1 MKTDL
6 QPKLSLEFPP
16 LPAGA
21 ASTGSSSS
29 NAAANTGSSSS
40 NAATSEISAGQDIS
54 QVPDDPRTSVSD
66 ISGKAKSQYTRPQQ
80 QQAQQ
85 EAAEDQDRITSS
97 FTDDPIKWFQ
107 MYKYWNWNLAK
118 DDPRGRFNE
127 RSFQNTMN
135 MSRLADAYNNRLWQ
149 RAGTV
154 GRTTAMYGSTDSHTN
169 APVQYNVQ
177 TEEMRQRDA
186 DRAVDSAA
194 RQSDIRRQASL
205 LDYPLELQ
213 RSADQAK
220 QSLAKYQAQTGIDL
234 ERFIQKGIFD
244 SEYTQSW
251 NTYWQNLVYK
261 FTQELGL
268 NINERL
274 YKKIINLNY
283 PFSQIYA
290 YLQKGINVP
299 NQLQMYAY
307 QWINEML
314 NDPSL
319 TPADRMQ
326 LSTTMYGLVAGM
338 VARQGLGS
346 FGQGIMGNAP
356 ATGPQ

>member
-6 QPKLSLEFPP
+6 DQKLVLQFPDVSAAPASPKS
-16 LPAGA
+16 AN
-21 ASTGSSSS
+21 GSVQ
-29 NAAANTGSSSS
+29 TK
-40 NAATSEISAGQDIS
+40 EVSAGQDIS
-54 QVPDDPRTSVSD
+54 QLPDDPRTSASD
-66 ISGKAKSQYTRPQQ
+66 ISGKAKNQYTRPQQ
-80 QQAQQ
+80 QRAQQ
-85 EAAEDQDRITSS
+85 EAAQDQDQITSS
-97 FTDDPIKWFQ
+97 FTEDPNKWFQ

-118 DDPRGRFNE
+118 NDPRGRFNG

-154 GRTTAMYGSTDSHTN
+154 GRTTAMYGSTESHPN
-169 APVQYNVQ
+169 DPAKYNVQ

-186 DRAVDSAA
+186 DRNINNLA
-194 RQSDIRRQASL
+194 RQSDTQRQASL

-213 RSADQAK
+213 RNADQTK
-220 QSLAKYQAQTGIDL
+220 QALAKYQAQTGIDL
-234 ERFIQKGIFD
+234 ERLIQKGIFD

-251 NTYWQNLVYK
+251 SSYWQNLVYK
-261 FTQELGL
+261 FAQELNL
-268 NINERL
+268 NINERI
-274 YKKIINLNY
+274 YKKIINLGY

-307 QWINEML
+307 QWINEVL

-319 TPADRMQ
+319 TPTER
-326 LSTTMYGLVAGM
+326 TTMATAAYGMLGGM
-338 VARQGLGS
+338 LAKQSISG
-346 FGQGIMGNAP
+346 FGQGI
-356 ATGPQ
+356 TGKTPTVGQQ

>member
-16 LPAGA
+16 LPTGA
-21 ASTGSSSS
+21 ASAGSSGNTPSS
-29 NAAANTGSSSS
+29 
-40 NAATSEISAGQDIS
+40 EVDAGPDIS
-54 QVPDDPRTSVSD
+54 QVPDDPRTSASD
-66 ISGKAKSQYTRPQQ
+66 TSGKAKSQYTRPQQ

-97 FTDDPIKWFQ
+97 FTEDPNKWFQ

-118 DDPRGRFNE
+118 NDPRGRFNG

-154 GRTTAMYGSTDSHTN
+154 GRTTAMYGSTDSHAN

-186 DRAVDSAA
+186 DRAVDNAA
-194 RQSDIRRQASL
+194 RQSDVRRQASL

-234 ERFIQKGIFD
+234 ERLIQKGIFD

-251 NTYWQNLVYK
+251 SSYWQNLVYK
-261 FTQELGL
+261 FSQELGL

-299 NQLQMYAY
+299 NQLQMYTY

-319 TPADRMQ
+319 TPADRVA
-326 LSTTMYGLVAGM
+326 LSTTMYGLTGGM
-338 VARQGLGS
+338 LAKQSISG
-346 FGQGIMGNAP
+346 FGQGIMGKTP
-356 ATGPQ
+356 ATGQQ

>member
-6 QPKLSLEFPP
+6 NQKLTLQFPP
-16 LPAGA
+16 VTPAPSA
-21 ASTGSSSS
+21 PTSSKSNNGSGQ
-29 NAAANTGSSSS
+29 T
-40 NAATSEISAGQDIS
+40 TDIDAGQDMS
-54 QVPDDPRTSVSD
+54 QVPDDPRTSAADV
-66 ISGKAKSQYTRPQQ
+66 SGKAKSLYTRPQQ

-85 EAAEDQDRITSS
+85 EAAQDQDHITDS
-97 FTDDPIKWFQ
+97 FTEDPDKWFQ

-118 DDPRGRFNE
+118 NDPRGRFNN

-154 GRTTAMYGSTDSHTN
+154 GRTTAMYGSTQSHPN
-169 APVQYNVQ
+169 EPVKYSAQ

-186 DRAVDSAA
+186 DRNIDNLA
-194 RQSDIRRQASL
+194 RQSDTQRQASL

-213 RSADQAK
+213 RNADQAK
-220 QSLAKYQAQTGIDL
+220 QALAKYQAQTGIDL
-234 ERFIQKGIFD
+234 ERLVQKGVFD

-251 NTYWQNLVYK
+251 SSYWQNFVYK
-261 FTQELGL
+261 FAQELGL

-274 YKKIINLNY
+274 YKKIINLKY

-290 YLQKGINVP
+290 YLQKGMNVP

-307 QWINEML
+307 QWINQML
-314 NDPSL
+314 DDPSL
-319 TPADRMQ
+319 TPTDRV
-326 LSTTMYGLVAGM
+326 SFANTAYGWLAFIQ
-338 VARQGLGS
+338 AKQGLSG
-346 FGQGIMGNAP
+346 FGQGI
-356 ATGPQ
+356 TGKIPTVGQQ

>member
-6 QPKLSLEFPP
+6 DQKLVLQFPDVSAAPVSPKSD
-16 LPAGA
+16 
-21 ASTGSSSS
+21 SSSGQ
-29 NAAANTGSSSS
+29 AQ
-40 NAATSEISAGQDIS
+40 EINAGQDIS
-54 QVPDDPRTSVSD
+54 QMPDDPRVSASD
-66 ISGKAKSQYTRPQQ
+66 VSGKAKSQYTRPQQ
-80 QQAQQ
+80 QRAQQ
-85 EAAEDQDRITSS
+85 EAAQDQDQITSS
-97 FTDDPIKWFQ
+97 FTDDPNKWFQ

-118 DDPRGRFNE
+118 NDPRGRFNG

-154 GRTTAMYGSTDSHTN
+154 GRTTAMYGSTESHPN
-169 APVQYNVQ
+169 DPAKYSIQ

-186 DRAVDSAA
+186 DRNIDNLA
-194 RQSDIRRQASL
+194 RQSDAQRQASL

-213 RSADQAK
+213 RNADQAK
-220 QSLAKYQAQTGIDL
+220 QALAKYQAQTGIDL
-234 ERFIQKGIFD
+234 ERLMQKGIFD

-251 NTYWQNLVYK
+251 SSYWQNFVYK
-261 FTQELGL
+261 FAQELGL

-274 YKKIINLNY
+274 YKKIINLKY

-307 QWINEML
+307 QWVNEIL

-319 TPADRMQ
+319 TPTDRV
-326 LSTTMYGLVAGM
+326 TFANTAYGWLA
-338 VARQGLGS
+338 AIQAKQGISG
-346 FGQGIMGNAP
+346 FGQGIMGKTP
-356 ATGPQ
+356 ITGQQ